1 MLIVI
6 RNYRILNPLWRIQYF
21 TFYPLRPSNFHF
33 SGLQIRAPLFF
44 TKNQPL
50 SINLHLV
57 LAQNFLNEFT
67 IKLAFQWFSISLH
80 GKFSSVNC
88 PDQGALTMQY
98 LPQHDPAV
106 AELVRLEEARIEDTL
121 DLIAAENH
129 APRSIF
135 EAQGSIF
142 STKAAE
148 GYPGHRFHAGCR
160 NADALES
167 LANERAR
174 QLFGA
179 DHANLQ
185 PHSGVSANLAVYFS
199 VLNPGDRILSMKLS
213 HGGHLSHG
221 DPSSITSKCFNFQH
235 YGLDPKTERIDYD
248 QVRAQALDYKPQMII
263 AGASSYPRLIDYE
276 KMEQIASRVSA
287 YLLVDMAHIAG
298 LVAAGVIPG
307 PVAHADFVTFTTYKT
322 LQGGR
327 GGVILCRQE
336 HAKKISRTIF
346 PGAQGTPS
354 LNLLAAKAV
363 CFKLALEPVFKALQT
378 KTRDNACA
386 LSAGFEQKGY
396 RIVTGGTDN
405 HLILVDLRSKGLT
418 GDVAEKA
425 LESVGIIVN
434 RNVIPGDPARPDVT
448 SGIRVGAPG
457 ITSRGMGP
465 DEVSQIVGLMD
476 TAMINTENGDIL
488 DQVSRGVADLCRKF
502 PVYP

>member
-1 MLIVI
+1 
-6 RNYRILNPLWRIQYF
+6 
-21 TFYPLRPSNFHF
+21 
-33 SGLQIRAPLFF
+33 
-44 TKNQPL
+44 
-50 SINLHLV
+50 
-57 LAQNFLNEFT
+57 
-67 IKLAFQWFSISLH
+67 
-80 GKFSSVNC
+80 
-88 PDQGALTMQY
+88 MQY
-98 LPQHDPAV
+98 LPDHDPEV
-106 AELVRLEEARIEDTL
+106 AEIIRHEEARIEDTL

-129 APRSIF
+129 APGSIF

-148 GYPGHRFHAGCR
+148 GYPGNRFHAGCR
-160 NADALES
+160 YADELES
-167 LANERAR
+167 LAIERAR
-174 QLFGA
+174 RLFGA

-199 VLNPGDRILSMKLS
+199 VLNVGDRILAMKLS

-221 DPSSITSKCFNFQH
+221 DPSSITSKCFNFRH
-235 YGLDPKTERIDYD
+235 YGLDLKTERIDYD
-248 QVRAQALDYKPQMII
+248 NVRALAREFKPQMIV

-276 KMEQIASRVSA
+276 KMAQIASSISA

-363 CFKLALEPVFKALQT
+363 CFKLAIAPEFKKLQK
-378 KTRDNACA
+378 KTLDNAVA
-386 LSAGFEQKGY
+386 FASGFAKKGY
-396 RIVTGGTDN
+396 RMVTGGTDN
-405 HLILVDLRSKGLT
+405 HLILVDLRSKDLT
-418 GDVAEKA
+418 GAVAEKT

-434 RNVIPGDPARPDVT
+434 RNVIPGDPQRPDVT
-448 SGIRVGAPG
+448 SGIRVGSPG
-457 ITSRGMGP
+457 ITSRGMGEA
-465 DEVSQIVGLMD
+465 EVLQIVDLMD
-476 TAMINTENGDIL
+476 TAMANRENGDIL
-488 DQVSRGVADLCRKF
+488 EQVSQSVADLCRKF
-502 PVYP
+502 PVYK

>member
-1 MLIVI
+1 
-6 RNYRILNPLWRIQYF
+6 
-21 TFYPLRPSNFHF
+21 
-33 SGLQIRAPLFF
+33 
-44 TKNQPL
+44 
-50 SINLHLV
+50 
-57 LAQNFLNEFT
+57 
-67 IKLAFQWFSISLH
+67 
-80 GKFSSVNC
+80 
-88 PDQGALTMQY
+88 MQY
-98 LPQHDPAV
+98 LPNHDPEV
-106 AELVRLEEARIEDTL
+106 AEIIRHEEARIEDTL

-129 APRSIF
+129 APGSIF

-148 GYPGHRFHAGCR
+148 GYPGNRFHAGCR
-160 NADALES
+160 YADELES
-167 LANERAR
+167 LAIERAR
-174 QLFGA
+174 RLFGA

-199 VLNPGDRILSMKLS
+199 VLNVGDRILAMKLS

-221 DPSSITSKCFNFQH
+221 DPSSITSKCFNFRH
-235 YGLDPKTERIDYD
+235 YGLDLKTERIDYD
-248 QVRAQALDYKPQMII
+248 NVRALAREFKPQMIV

-276 KMEQIASRVSA
+276 KMAQIASSISA

-336 HAKKISRTIF
+336 HVKKISRTIF

-363 CFKLALEPVFKALQT
+363 CFKLAMEPEFKKLLK
-378 KTRDNACA
+378 KTLDNAVA
-386 LSAGFEQKGY
+386 FASGFAKKGY

-405 HLILVDLRSKGLT
+405 HLILVDLRSKDLT
-418 GDVAEKA
+418 GAVAEKT

-434 RNVIPGDPARPDVT
+434 RNVIPGDPQRPDVA
-448 SGIRVGAPG
+448 SGIRVGSPG
-457 ITSRGMGP
+457 ITSRGMAEA
-465 DEVSQIVGLMD
+465 EVLQIVDLMD
-476 TAMINTENGDIL
+476 TAMANRENGDIL
-488 DQVSRGVADLCRKF
+488 EQVSQRVADLCRKF
-502 PVYP
+502 PVYKKRITSIQRRIFNAAEHIAVAGFNSSRDE

>member
-1 MLIVI
+1 ML
-6 RNYRILNPLWRIQYF
+6 
-21 TFYPLRPSNFHF
+21 
-33 SGLQIRAPLFF
+33 
-44 TKNQPL
+44 
-50 SINLHLV
+50 
-57 LAQNFLNEFT
+57 
-67 IKLAFQWFSISLH
+67 
-80 GKFSSVNC
+80 
-88 PDQGALTMQY
+88 Y
-98 LPQHDPAV
+98 LPIHDPEV
-106 AELVRLEEARIEDTL
+106 AEIIRLEETRIEDTL
-121 DLIAAENH
+121 NLIAAENH

-167 LANERAR
+167 LAIERAR
-174 QLFGA
+174 GLFGA

-185 PHSGVSANLAVYFS
+185 PHSGVSANLAVYFA
-199 VLNPGDRILSMKLS
+199 VLNVGDRILSMKLS

-221 DPSSITSKCFNFQH
+221 DPSSITSKCFNFRH
-235 YGLDPKTERIDYD
+235 YGLDLKTERIDYD
-248 QVRAQALDYKPQMII
+248 QVSVLAQDFKPKMIV

-276 KMEQIASRVSA
+276 KMARIASGVSA

-307 PVAHADFVTFTTYKT
+307 PVPHADFVTFTTYKT

-363 CFKLALEPVFKALQT
+363 CFKLAMEPEFKKLQE
-378 KTRDNACA
+378 KTLDNAVA
-386 LSAGFEQKGY
+386 LAAGFEKKGY

-405 HLILVDLRSKGLT
+405 HLILVDLRPKDLT
-418 GDVAEKA
+418 GDVAEKT

-434 RNVIPGDPARPDVT
+434 RNVIPGDPQSPNVG
-448 SGIRVGAPG
+448 SGIRVGSPG
-457 ITSRGMGP
+457 ITSRGMG
-465 DEVSQIVGLMD
+465 DNQVNQIVDLMD
-476 TAMINTENGDIL
+476 TAMVNTGDSDIL
-488 DQVSRGVADLCRKF
+488 DQVSQRVAELCRNF
-502 PVYP
+502 PVYK

>member
-1 MLIVI
+1 M
-6 RNYRILNPLWRIQYF
+6 
-21 TFYPLRPSNFHF
+21 
-33 SGLQIRAPLFF
+33 
-44 TKNQPL
+44 
-50 SINLHLV
+50 LHL
-57 LAQNFLNEFT
+57 
-67 IKLAFQWFSISLH
+67 
-80 GKFSSVNC
+80 
-88 PDQGALTMQY
+88 
-98 LPQHDPAV
+98 PQDDPAV
-106 AELVRLEEARIEDTL
+106 AEIIRLEEARIEDTL

-160 NADALES
+160 NADALEN
-167 LANERAR
+167 LAIERAKR
-174 QLFGA
+174 LFGA

-248 QVRAQALDYKPQMII
+248 EVRARAREFRPQLIV

-276 KMEQIASRVSA
+276 KMAQIASSVSA

-336 HAKKISRTIF
+336 HAKTISRTIF
-346 PGAQGTPS
+346 PGSQGTPS

-363 CFKLALEPVFKALQT
+363 CFKLAMGPDFKKLQT
-378 KTRDNACA
+378 KTLDNAVA
-386 LSAGFEQKGY
+386 LSTGFEQKGY

-418 GDVAEKA
+418 GDVAEKT

-434 RNVIPGDPARPDVT
+434 RNVIPGDPQRPDVT
-448 SGIRVGAPG
+448 SGIRVGSPG
-457 ITSRGMGP
+457 ITSRAMGEA
-465 DEVSQIVGLMD
+465 EVHQIVDLMD
-476 TAMINTENGDIL
+476 TAMLNRENDSIL
-488 DQVSRGVADLCRKF
+488 EQVSQNVVDLCRQF
-502 PVYP
+502 PVYK